1 MHRGNPCC
9 LSGCRLPLKTRS
21 GNSSGSYK
29 KKLEKPQKPSRPAE
43 KLRAAGCQQ
52 GTPAVATA
60 VALFYGVCTMH
71 GVQTPHI
78 KPRKSSLCLF
88 MCHAASWVIS
98 RHSQAKCLEFE
109 LTVSWADIDLIWVL
123 TLLFNM
129 LKDVVPILKYS
140 QRSAFLMNKYF
151 DIAATLRSYWYPALL
166 DASHKHAARGPHM
179 FLVWNRSYCENNQVW
194 EEKASTYFF
203 HTHTCFL

>member
-1 MHRGNPCC
+1 MHWGNPCC
-9 LSGCRLPLKTRS
+9 LSGCRLPLKTS

-29 KKLEKPQKPSRPAE
+29 KKLEAPQKPSRPAE

-140 QRSAFLMNKYF
+140 QRSMHSSWINMLILQQPWDLIGIRHFWMQ
-151 DIAATLRSYWYPALL
+151 ATNMLQEGRI
-166 DASHKHAARGPHM
+166 
-179 FLVWNRSYCENNQVW
+179 
-194 EEKASTYFF
+194 
-203 HTHTCFL
+203 CF